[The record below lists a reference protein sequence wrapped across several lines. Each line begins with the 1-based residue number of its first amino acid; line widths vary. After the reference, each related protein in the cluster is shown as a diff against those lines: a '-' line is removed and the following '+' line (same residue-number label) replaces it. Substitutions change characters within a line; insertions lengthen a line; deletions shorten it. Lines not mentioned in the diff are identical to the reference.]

1 MMRVN
6 SIVLALFLGLA
17 TTSAGVAQ
25 QAADQAPQIKGIYLL
40 TDFPALTVQ
49 AGGTSTVALR
59 LHNYGLP
66 PERLA
71 LSVDGVPQG
80 WSATI
85 LGGGQPVSAAMPAT
99 GKDVALQLRLDVP
112 ANAQSGATLTVNA
125 RGANQNVSLPVAVA
139 LGKDLPAKLTVEPKL
154 PALRGSPTSSFE
166 YQLTVKNDSGRNLLV
181 SLGAKAPQNFSTR
194 FTEAYGSQ
202 ELSSL
207 PIEAG
212 QSKDVKLAVRAPA
225 QTGAG
230 KIPVGVTVS
239 AEGVSAD
246 AQVVMEIVG
255 QAQLRLTGRDGVV
268 SARAEAGNQTSI
280 PLVVLNEGSAPA
292 EGIELSGTAPSGWK
306 VEFEPK
312 QIERVAPGQ
321 RAEAQLLLT
330 PSAKALAGD
339 YMTTLRASARGDSA
353 SSDFRVA
360 VATSTYWGMAGAGI
374 IGIALLVMVGAI
386 ARFGRR

>member
-1 MMRVN
+1 MRAN
-6 SIVLALFLGLA
+6 TIVLALFLGFA
-17 TTSAGVAQ
+17 TTNAIAQ
-25 QAADQAPQIKGIYLL
+25 QTPEQSQIKGLYLL
-40 TDFPALTVQ
+40 TDYPALTVQ

-85 LGGGQPVSAAMPAT
+85 LGGGQPVAAAMPAT

-112 ANAQSGATLTVNA
+112 ANAQGGATVTVNA
-125 RGANQNVSLPVAVA
+125 KGANQTISLPIAVA
-139 LGKDLPAKLTVEPKL
+139 LGKDLPAKLTLEPKL
-154 PALRGSPTSSFE
+154 PALRGSPTSNFE
-166 YQLTVKNDSGRNLLV
+166 YQMTVKNDSGRNLLV

-212 QSKDVKLAVRAPA
+212 QSKDIKLAVRAPS

-230 KIPVGVTVS
+230 RIPVGVTVS

-255 QAQLRLTGRDGVV
+255 QPQLKLTGRDGVV

-280 PLVVLNEGSAPA
+280 PIVISNEGSAPA
-292 EGIELSGTAPSGWK
+292 EGIELAGTAPTGWK
-306 VEFEPK
+306 VEFDPK
-312 QIERVAPGQ
+312 QVERIAPGQ

-339 YMTTLRASARGDSA
+339 YMTSLRASSRGESA

-360 VATSTYWGMAGAGI
+360 VSTSTYWGMAGAGI

>member
-1 MMRVN
+1 M
-6 SIVLALFLGLA
+6 
-17 TTSAGVAQ
+17 
-25 QAADQAPQIKGIYLL
+25 
-40 TDFPALTVQ
+40 
-49 AGGTSTVALR
+49 
-59 LHNYGLP
+59 
-66 PERLA
+66 
-71 LSVDGVPQG
+71 
-80 WSATI
+80 
-85 LGGGQPVSAAMPAT
+85 
-99 GKDVALQLRLDVP
+99 
-112 ANAQSGATLTVNA
+112 
-125 RGANQNVSLPVAVA
+125 
-139 LGKDLPAKLTVEPKL
+139 PAKLTLEPKL
-154 PALRGSPTSSFE
+154 PALRGSPTSNFE

-212 QSKDVKLAVRAPA
+212 QSKEIKLAVRAPA

-255 QAQLRLTGRDGVV
+255 QPQLRLTGRDGVV

-280 PLVVLNEGSAPA
+280 PIVISNEGSAPA
-292 EGIELSGTAPSGWK
+292 EGIELTGTAPSGWK
-306 VEFEPK
+306 VEFDPK
-312 QIERVAPGQ
+312 QVERIAPGQ

-339 YMTTLRASARGDSA
+339 YMTSLRASSRGESA
-353 SSDFRVA
+353 SSDIRVA

>member
-1 MMRVN
+1 MRAN
-6 SIVLALFLGLA
+6 TIVLALLLGLA
-17 TTSAGVAQ
+17 TTNAIAQ
-25 QAADQAPQIKGIYLL
+25 QAPEQAQVKGLYLL
-40 TDFPALTVQ
+40 TDYPALTVQ

-66 PERLA
+66 PERLQ

-80 WSATI
+80 WTATI
-85 LGGGQPVSAAMPAT
+85 LGGGQPVAAAMPAT

-112 ANAQSGATLTVNA
+112 ANAQGGATVTVNA
-125 RGANQNVSLPVAVA
+125 KGTNQTISLPIAVA
-139 LGKDLPAKLTVEPKL
+139 LGKDLPAKLTLEPKL
-154 PALRGSPTSSFE
+154 PALRGSPTSNFE

-255 QAQLRLTGRDGVV
+255 QPQLRLTGRDGVV

-280 PLVVLNEGSAPA
+280 PIVVANEGSAPA
-292 EGIELSGTAPSGWK
+292 EGVELSGTAPSGWK
-306 VEFEPK
+306 VEFDPK
-312 QIERVAPGQ
+312 QVERIAPGQ

-330 PSAKALAGD
+330 PSPKALAGD
-339 YMTTLRASARGDSA
+339 YMTSLRAASRGESA

-360 VATSTYWGMAGAGI
+360 VSTSTYWGMAGAGI

>member
-1 MMRVN
+1 MRAN
-6 SIVLALFLGLA
+6 TIVLALFLGLA
-17 TTSAGVAQ
+17 TTNAIAQ
-25 QAADQAPQIKGIYLL
+25 QAPEQAQVKGLYLL
-40 TDFPALTVQ
+40 TDYPALTVQ

-66 PERLA
+66 PERLQ

-80 WSATI
+80 WTATI
-85 LGGGQPVSAAMPAT
+85 LGGGQPVAAAMPAT

-112 ANAQSGATLTVNA
+112 ANAQGGATVTVNA
-125 RGANQNVSLPVAVA
+125 KGVNQTISLPIAVA
-139 LGKDLPAKLTVEPKL
+139 LGKDLPAKLTREPQL
-154 PALRGSPTSSFE
+154 PALRGSPTSNFE

-255 QAQLRLTGRDGVV
+255 QPQLRLTGRDGVV

-280 PLVVLNEGSAPA
+280 PIVVANEGSAPA
-292 EGIELSGTAPSGWK
+292 EGVELSGTAPSGWK
-306 VEFEPK
+306 VEFDPK
-312 QIERVAPGQ
+312 QVERIAPGQ

-330 PSAKALAGD
+330 PSPKALAGD
-339 YMTTLRASARGDSA
+339 YMTSLRASSRGESA

-360 VATSTYWGMAGAGI
+360 VSTSTYWGMAGAGI

>member
-1 MMRVN
+1 MRAN
-6 SIVLALFLGLA
+6 PIVLALFLGLA
-17 TTSAGVAQ
+17 TTSASVAQ
-25 QAADQAPQIKGIYLL
+25 QTPDPASQIKGLYLL
-40 TDFPALTVQ
+40 TDYPALTVQ
-49 AGGTSTVALR
+49 AGGTSSVSLR

-71 LSVDGVPQG
+71 LSVEGVPQG
-80 WSATI
+80 WTATV

-112 ANAQSGATLTVNA
+112 ANAKGGATITVNA
-125 RGANQNVSLPVAVA
+125 KGGNQNISLPIAVA
-139 LGKDLPAKLTVEPKL
+139 LGKDLPAKLTLEPKL

-212 QSKDVKLAVRAPA
+212 QSKDIKLAVRPPA

-230 KIPVGVTVS
+230 KFPVGVTVS

-255 QAQLRLTGRDGVV
+255 QPQIKLTGRDGVV

-280 PLVVLNEGSAPA
+280 PIVVSNEGSAPA
-292 EGIELSGTAPSGWK
+292 EGIELAGTAPSGWK
-306 VEFEPK
+306 VEFDPK
-312 QIERVAPGQ
+312 QIERIAPGQ

-339 YMTTLRASARGDSA
+339 YMTSLRASSRGESA
-353 SSDFRVA
+353 SSDFRIA
-360 VATSTYWGMAGAGI
+360 VSTSTYWGMAGAGI

>member
-1 MMRVN
+1 MRIT

-17 TTSAGVAQ
+17 TTSASIAQ
-25 QAADQAPQIKGIYLL
+25 QTPDPASQIKGVFLL
-40 TDFPALTVQ
+40 TDYPALTVQ
-49 AGGTSTVALR
+49 AGATSTVALR
-59 LHNYGLP
+59 LQNYGLA

-80 WSATI
+80 WTATI
-85 LGGGQPVSAAMPAT
+85 LGGGQPVAAAMAAT
-99 GKDVALQLRLDVP
+99 GKDVSLQLRVEVP
-112 ANAQSGATLTVNA
+112 ANAQTGGTITVNA
-125 RGANQNVSLPVAVA
+125 RGGNQNISLPIAVT
-139 LGKDLPAKLTVEPKL
+139 LGKDLPAKLTLEAKL
-154 PALRGSPTSSFE
+154 PALRGSPTSNFE
-166 YQLTVKNDSGRNLLV
+166 YQMTVRNDSGRNLLV
-181 SLGAKAPQNFSTR
+181 SFGAKAPQNFSTR
-194 FTEAYGSQ
+194 FTEAYGTQ

-212 QSKDVKLAVRAPA
+212 QSKDIKLAVRAPA

-230 KIPVGVTVS
+230 KIPVAVTVS

-255 QAQLRLTGRDGVV
+255 QPQLKLTGRDGIV

-280 PLVVLNEGSAPA
+280 PIVVSNEGSAPA
-292 EGIELSGTAPSGWK
+292 EGIELAGTAPSGWK
-306 VEFEPK
+306 VEFDPK
-312 QIERVAPGQ
+312 QIERIAPGQ

-339 YMTTLRASARGDSA
+339 YMTSLRASSRGDSA

>member
-1 MMRVN
+1 MRAN
-6 SIVLALFLGLA
+6 TIVLALILGLA
-17 TTSAGVAQ
+17 TTNAIAQ
-25 QAADQAPQIKGIYLL
+25 QTPEQAQVKGLFLL
-40 TDFPALTVQ
+40 TDYPALTVQ
-49 AGGTSTVALR
+49 AGGTSSVALR

-85 LGGGQPVSAAMPAT
+85 LGGGQPVAAAMPAT

-112 ANAQSGATLTVNA
+112 ANAQTGATVTVNA
-125 RGANQNVSLPVAVA
+125 KGTNQNISLPIAVA
-139 LGKDLPAKLTVEPKL
+139 LGKDLPAKLTLEPKL
-154 PALRGSPTSSFE
+154 PALRGSPTSNFE

-212 QSKDVKLAVRAPA
+212 QSKEIKLAVRAPA

-255 QAQLRLTGRDGVV
+255 QPQLRLTGRDGVV

-280 PLVVLNEGSAPA
+280 PIVISNEGSAPA
-292 EGIELSGTAPSGWK
+292 EGIELTGTAPSGWK
-306 VEFEPK
+306 VEFDPK
-312 QIERVAPGQ
+312 QVERIAPGQ

-339 YMTTLRASARGDSA
+339 YMTSLRASSRGESA
-353 SSDFRVA
+353 SSDIRVA

>member
-1 MMRVN
+1 MRAN
-6 SIVLALFLGLA
+6 TIVLALFLGLA
-17 TTSAGVAQ
+17 TTNAIAQ
-25 QAADQAPQIKGIYLL
+25 QTPEQAQVKGLYLL
-40 TDFPALTVQ
+40 TDYPALTVQ

-66 PERLA
+66 PERLQ

-80 WSATI
+80 WTATI
-85 LGGGQPVSAAMPAT
+85 LGGGQPVAAAMPAT

-112 ANAQSGATLTVNA
+112 ANAQGGATVTVNA
-125 RGANQNVSLPVAVA
+125 KGANQTISLPIAVA
-139 LGKDLPAKLTVEPKL
+139 LGKDLPAKLTLEPKL
-154 PALRGSPTSSFE
+154 PALRGSPTSNFE

-255 QAQLRLTGRDGVV
+255 QPQLRLTGRDGVV

-280 PLVVLNEGSAPA
+280 PIVVANEGSAPA
-292 EGIELSGTAPSGWK
+292 EGVELSGTAPSGWK
-306 VEFEPK
+306 VEFDPK
-312 QIERVAPGQ
+312 QVERIAPGQ

-330 PSAKALAGD
+330 PSPKALAGD
-339 YMTTLRASARGDSA
+339 YMTSLRASSRGESA

-360 VATSTYWGMAGAGI
+360 VSTSTYWGMAGAGI

>member
-1 MMRVN
+1 MRVT

-17 TTSAGVAQ
+17 TTSASIAQ
-25 QAADQAPQIKGIYLL
+25 QTPDPASQIKGVFLL
-40 TDFPALTVQ
+40 TDYPALTVQ
-49 AGGTSTVALR
+49 AGATSTVALR
-59 LHNYGLP
+59 LQNYGLA

-80 WSATI
+80 WTATI
-85 LGGGQPVSAAMPAT
+85 LGGGQPVAAAMAAT
-99 GKDVALQLRLDVP
+99 GKDVSLQLRVEVP
-112 ANAQSGATLTVNA
+112 ANAQTGGTITVNA
-125 RGANQNVSLPVAVA
+125 RGGNQNISLPIAVT
-139 LGKDLPAKLTVEPKL
+139 LGKDLPAKLTLEAKL
-154 PALRGSPTSSFE
+154 PALRGSPTSNFE
-166 YQLTVKNDSGRNLLV
+166 YQMTVRNDSGRNLLV
-181 SLGAKAPQNFSTR
+181 SFGAKAPQNFSTR
-194 FTEAYGSQ
+194 FTEAYGTQ

-212 QSKDVKLAVRAPA
+212 QSKDIKLAVRAPA

-230 KIPVGVTVS
+230 KIPVAVTVS

-255 QAQLRLTGRDGVV
+255 QPQLKLTGRDGIV

-280 PLVVLNEGSAPA
+280 PIVVSNEGSAPA
-292 EGIELSGTAPSGWK
+292 EGIELAGTAPSGWK
-306 VEFEPK
+306 VEFDPK
-312 QIERVAPGQ
+312 QIERIAPGQ

-339 YMTTLRASARGDSA
+339 YMTSLRASSRGDSA